1 MFYIPNYLLDA
12 DNSVPANPL
21 ATPAHVVPEWYL
33 LPFYAMLRA
42 IPNKLWGV
50 IILLAA
56 IVVLAFIPW
65 LDRSPVKSAKYRP
78 SYRFFFWVFVAIC
91 IGLGYLGS
99 QEPTEGLA
107 LIARILTFGYFA
119 FFLIIMPILSF
130 TEKTKPIP
138 DLDRRRGADED
149 ENRGGCGRVMRTG
162 SQGSSTMIR
171 IKFSALAFAAT
182 ALVLA
187 SVSAVLAQ
195 SDADQPKPPRQ
206 SWSFSGM
213 FGIYDKAQLQRG
225 FQVYKEVCSTCHAL
239 SIPFRTLTDP
249 DGPGF
254 SEDQIRTLAATYQVT
269 NAEPNEKGEIFKR
282 PGTPADNIPRPEAY
296 PNDQAA
302 AATLGKAPPDMALL
316 AKALKYER
324 GFPWFIFDAL
334 PGLEYQEM
342 GADYIHAILTGYTKP
357 DDPQWNLYYPGHK
370 IAMPQP
376 ITDGAVDYKD
386 GTKPTLENYS
396 KDVAAFLSWAAE
408 PNLPERKR
416 IGLRVM
422 IFLIVFA
429 VLLYFVKKRIWAVRA
444 LRSGRHRGRR
454 ALIAPRPLGMA
465 PLSMER
471 GEPCPKQSSGSSAAR
486 AFMIFPA

>member
-1 MFYIPNYLLDA
+1 M
-12 DNSVPANPL
+12 
-21 ATPAHVVPEWYL
+21 
-33 LPFYAMLRA
+33 
-42 IPNKLWGV
+42 
-50 IILLAA
+50 
-56 IVVLAFIPW
+56 
-65 LDRSPVKSAKYRP
+65 
-78 SYRFFFWVFVAIC
+78 
-91 IGLGYLGS
+91 
-99 QEPTEGLA
+99 
-107 LIARILTFGYFA
+107 
-119 FFLIIMPILSF
+119 
-130 TEKTKPIP
+130 
-138 DLDRRRGADED
+138 
-149 ENRGGCGRVMRTG
+149 
-162 SQGSSTMIR
+162 
-171 IKFSALAFAAT
+171 

-187 SVSAVLAQ
+187 SGAAALAQ
-195 SDADQPKPPRQ
+195 SDAEQPKPPRE

-282 PGTPADNIPRPEAY
+282 PATPADNIPRPEAY

-302 AATLGKAPPDMALL
+302 AASLGKAPPDMALL
-316 AKALKYER
+316 AKSLKFER
-324 GFPWFIFDAL
+324 GFPWFILDGL

-342 GADYIHAILTGYTKP
+342 GADVIHGILTGYTKP
-357 DDPQWNLYYPGHK
+357 DDLQWNLYYPGHR

-386 GTKPTLENYS
+386 GTKPTLDNYS

-416 IGLRVM
+416 IGLRVL

-429 VLLYFVKKRIWAVRA
+429 ALLYAVKKRIW
-444 LRSGRHRGRR
+444 
-454 ALIAPRPLGMA
+454 
-465 PLSMER
+465 E
-471 GEPCPKQSSGSSAAR
+471 SAH
-486 AFMIFPA
+486 

>member
-1 MFYIPNYLLDA
+1 MIR
-12 DNSVPANPL
+12 
-21 ATPAHVVPEWYL
+21 
-33 LPFYAMLRA
+33 LRFSA
-42 IPNKLWGV
+42 LGF
-50 IILLAA
+50 AA
-56 IVVLAFIPW
+56 VAL
-65 LDRSPVKSAKYRP
+65 
-78 SYRFFFWVFVAIC
+78 VF
-91 IGLGYLGS
+91 S
-99 QEPTEGLA
+99 SGLA
-107 LIARILTFGYFA
+107 LAQ
-119 FFLIIMPILSF
+119 
-130 TEKTKPIP
+130 
-138 DLDRRRGADED
+138 ADSE
-149 ENRGGCGRVMRTG
+149 
-162 SQGSSTMIR
+162 
-171 IKFSALAFAAT
+171 
-182 ALVLA
+182 
-187 SVSAVLAQ
+187 
-195 SDADQPKPPRQ
+195 QPNPPRQ

-213 FGIYDKAQLQRG
+213 FGIYDKGQLQRG

-282 PGTPADNIPRPEAY
+282 PATPADNIPRPEAY

-316 AKALKYER
+316 AKSLKFER
-324 GFPWFIFDAL
+324 GFPWFILDGL

-342 GADYIHAILTGYTKP
+342 GADVIHGILTGYTKS
-357 DDPQWNLYYPGHK
+357 DDPQWNLYYPGHR

-416 IGLRVM
+416 IGLRVL

-429 VLLYFVKKRIWAVRA
+429 ALLYAVKKRIWA
-444 LRSGRHRGRR
+444 
-454 ALIAPRPLGMA
+454 
-465 PLSMER
+465 
-471 GEPCPKQSSGSSAAR
+471 SAH
-486 AFMIFPA
+486 